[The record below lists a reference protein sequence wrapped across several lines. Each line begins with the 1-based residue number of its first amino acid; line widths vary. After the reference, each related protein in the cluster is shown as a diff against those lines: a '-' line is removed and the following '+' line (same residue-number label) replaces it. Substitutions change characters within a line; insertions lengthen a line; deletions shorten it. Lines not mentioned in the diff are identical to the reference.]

1 MIKYAVM
8 QPYFFP
14 YIGYFQLMAEVD
26 VFVVYDNIKYTKKG
40 WINRNRILLNGKDST
55 FSLPLKK
62 DSDFLDVKDRV
73 LSETFN
79 RDDLINK
86 IRGAYRRAPYFKNVF
101 PLLENI
107 VNYRDDNLFNYILY
121 SLGSIKEY
129 LGLTCDIKVSS
140 SINIDHSL
148 KSQDKVLAFGNAL
161 GAKSYSNPPGGISL
175 YSQEAFSLHGMTL
188 NFIQPNNIIYKQFD
202 EPFVAWLSIIDVMMF
217 NSSDEVLHLITNEY
231 ELI

>member
-107 VNYRDDNLFNYILY
+107 INYRDDNLFNYILY
-121 SLGSIKEY
+121 SLVSIKGY

-188 NFIQPNNIIYKQFD
+188 NFIQPNNIIYTQFD

>member
-107 VNYRDDNLFNYILY
+107 INYRDDNLFNYILY
-121 SLGSIKEY
+121 SLVSIKRY

>member
-107 VNYRDDNLFNYILY
+107 INYRDDNLFNYILY
-121 SLGSIKEY
+121 SLESIKGY
-129 LGLTCDIKVSS
+129 LGLICDIKVSS

-188 NFIQPNNIIYKQFD
+188 NFIQPNNIVYKQFD

>member
-86 IRGAYRRAPYFKNVF
+86 ICGAYRRAPYFKNVF

-107 VNYRDDNLFNYILY
+107 INYRDDNLFNYILY

>member
-107 VNYRDDNLFNYILY
+107 INYRDDNLFNYILY
-121 SLGSIKEY
+121 SLENIKGY

>member
-107 VNYRDDNLFNYILY
+107 INYRDDNLFNYILY
-121 SLGSIKEY
+121 SLVSIKEY

>member
-1 MIKYAVM
+1 MIKYSVM

-107 VNYRDDNLFNYILY
+107 INHRDDNLFNYILY
-121 SLGSIKEY
+121 SLESIKEY

-148 KSQDKVLAFGNAL
+148 KSQDKVLAFGYAL

-188 NFIQPNNIIYKQFD
+188 NFIQPNNIVYKQFD

-217 NSSDEVLHLITNEY
+217 NSSDEVLNLITNEY

>member
-107 VNYRDDNLFNYILY
+107 INYRDDNLFNYILY

>member
-107 VNYRDDNLFNYILY
+107 INHRDDNLFNYILY
-121 SLGSIKEY
+121 SLESIKEY

-148 KSQDKVLAFGNAL
+148 KSQDKVLAFGHAL

-188 NFIQPNNIIYKQFD
+188 NFIQPNNIVYKQFD

-217 NSSDEVLHLITNEY
+217 NSSDEVLNLITNEY

>member
-107 VNYRDDNLFNYILY
+107 INHRDDNLFNYILY
-121 SLGSIKEY
+121 SLESIKEY

-217 NSSDEVLHLITNEY
+217 NSSDEVLHLVTNEY

>member
-107 VNYRDDNLFNYILY
+107 INYRDDNLFNYILY
-121 SLGSIKEY
+121 SLESIKGY
-129 LGLTCDIKVSS
+129 LGLACNIKVSS

-217 NSSDEVLHLITNEY
+217 NSSDEVLHLITHEY

>member
-79 RDDLINK
+79 RDDLINR

-107 VNYRDDNLFNYILY
+107 INHRDDNLFNYILY
-121 SLGSIKEY
+121 SLESIKEY

-148 KSQDKVLAFGNAL
+148 KSQDKVLAFGHAL

-188 NFIQPNNIIYKQFD
+188 NFIQPNNIVYKQFD

-217 NSSDEVLHLITNEY
+217 NSSDEVLNLITNEY

>member
-40 WINRNRILLNGKDST
+40 WVNRNRILLNGKDST

-86 IRGAYRRAPYFKNVF
+86 VRGAYRRAPYFKNVF

-107 VNYRDDNLFNYILY
+107 INHRDDNLFNYILY
-121 SLGSIKEY
+121 SLESIKEY

-148 KSQDKVLAFGNAL
+148 KSQDKVLAFGHAL

-188 NFIQPNNIIYKQFD
+188 NFIQPNNIVYKQFD

-217 NSSDEVLHLITNEY
+217 NSSDEVLNLITNEY

>member
-107 VNYRDDNLFNYILY
+107 INHRDDNLFNYILY

-148 KSQDKVLAFGNAL
+148 KSQDKVLAFGHAL

-188 NFIQPNNIIYKQFD
+188 NFIQPNNIVYKQFD

-217 NSSDEVLHLITNEY
+217 NSSDEVLNLITNEY

>member
-107 VNYRDDNLFNYILY
+107 INYRDDNLFNYILY
-121 SLGSIKEY
+121 SLVSIKGY

>member
-107 VNYRDDNLFNYILY
+107 INYRDDNLFNYILY
-121 SLGSIKEY
+121 SLVSIKGY

-202 EPFVAWLSIIDVMMF
+202 KPFVAWLSIIDVMMF

>member
-107 VNYRDDNLFNYILY
+107 INYRDDNLFNYILY
-121 SLGSIKEY
+121 SLESIKGY

-148 KSQDKVLAFGNAL
+148 KSQDKVLAFGNVL

-188 NFIQPNNIIYKQFD
+188 NFIQPNNIVYKQFD

>member
-107 VNYRDDNLFNYILY
+107 INYRDDNLFNYILY

-129 LGLTCDIKVSS
+129 LGLTCDIKISS

>member
-107 VNYRDDNLFNYILY
+107 INYRDDNLFNYILY
-121 SLGSIKEY
+121 SLGSVKEY

>member
-8 QPYFFP
+8 QPYLFP

-107 VNYRDDNLFNYILY
+107 INYRDDNLFNYILY
-121 SLGSIKEY
+121 SLESIKEY

-148 KSQDKVLAFGNAL
+148 KSQDKVLAFGHAL

-188 NFIQPNNIIYKQFD
+188 NFIQPNNIVYKQFD

>member
-107 VNYRDDNLFNYILY
+107 INYRDDNLFNYILY
-121 SLGSIKEY
+121 SLESIKGY

-175 YSQEAFSLHGMTL
+175 YSQEVFSLHGMTL

>member
-86 IRGAYRRAPYFKNVF
+86 IRGAYRPAPYFKNVF

-107 VNYRDDNLFNYILY
+107 INYRDDNLFNYILY
-121 SLGSIKEY
+121 SLVSIKEY

>member
-107 VNYRDDNLFNYILY
+107 INHRDDNLFNYILY

>member
-107 VNYRDDNLFNYILY
+107 IKHRDDNLFNYILY
-121 SLGSIKEY
+121 SLESIKEY

-148 KSQDKVLAFGNAL
+148 KSQDKVLAFGHAL

-188 NFIQPNNIIYKQFD
+188 NFIQPNNIVYKQFD

-217 NSSDEVLHLITNEY
+217 NSSDEVLNLITNEY

>member
-1 MIKYAVM
+1 M

-107 VNYRDDNLFNYILY
+107 INYRDDNLFNYILY
-121 SLGSIKEY
+121 SLGSVKEY

>member
-26 VFVVYDNIKYTKKG
+26 IFVVYDNIKYTKKG
-40 WINRNRILLNGKDST
+40 WINRNRILLNGKDSI

-107 VNYRDDNLFNYILY
+107 INYRDDNLFNYILY

>member
-79 RDDLINK
+79 RDDLTNK

-107 VNYRDDNLFNYILY
+107 INYRDDNLFNYILY

>member
-79 RDDLINK
+79 REDLINK
-86 IRGAYRRAPYFKNVF
+86 ICGAYRRAPYFKDVF
-101 PLLENI
+101 PLLKSI
-107 VNYRDDNLFNYILY
+107 INYRDDNLFNYIFF
-121 SLGSIKEY
+121 SLKSIKEY
-129 LGLTCDIKVSS
+129 LGLACDIKISS

-161 GAKSYSNPPGGISL
+161 GAKAYSNPPGGISL
-175 YSQEAFSLHGMTL
+175 YSQDAFASHGMTL
-188 NFIQPNNIIYKQFD
+188 NFIQPNSIIYKQFD

-217 NSSDEVLHLITNEY
+217 NSSDEVLRLITTEY

>member
-86 IRGAYRRAPYFKNVF
+86 IRGLIDAH
-101 PLLENI
+101 
-107 VNYRDDNLFNYILY
+107 
-121 SLGSIKEY
+121 
-129 LGLTCDIKVSS
+129 LT
-140 SINIDHSL
+140 L
-148 KSQDKVLAFGNAL
+148 KM
-161 GAKSYSNPPGGISL
+161 
-175 YSQEAFSLHGMTL
+175 FSHYWK
-188 NFIQPNNIIYKQFD
+188 I
-202 EPFVAWLSIIDVMMF
+202 
-217 NSSDEVLHLITNEY
+217 
-231 ELI
+231 